1 MNQPLTPISNNSYS
15 RSAPNAIAQALQKVS
30 QAERAAEEIRLAK
43 RRKRTEATDGSRA
56 GSLSLG
62 PSEPGTP
69 GTLGEVAPD
78 LSMKKSALKNQKK
91 VPSDA
96 QAFAASNKTL
106 SMALGLGGAGGKKL
120 SWMTKDTGP
129 SNPFLAKPA
138 TTPQKAAG
146 TANGI
151 GSTLPKNRTYGDFR
165 EDGDDGLGIQLR
177 DVISVLEHD
186 GKEKK
191 ALQSAYCRLGTI
203 QGKQ

>member
-1 MNQPLTPISNNSYS
+1 MNQPLTPISNNSHS
-15 RSAPNAIAQALQKVS
+15 RSAPNPIAQALQKIS
-30 QAERAAEEIRLAK
+30 QAERTAEEIRLAK
-43 RRKRTEATDGSRA
+43 RRKRNEAADSSRA

-62 PSEPGTP
+62 SSEPGTP
-69 GTLGEVAPD
+69 GTLGDVAPD
-78 LSMKKSALKNQKK
+78 LSLKKSALKNQKK

-106 SMALGLGGAGGKKL
+106 SMALGFSGAGGKKL

-129 SNPFLAKPA
+129 TNPFLARPNA
-138 TTPQKAAG
+138 VPQKAAG
-146 TANGI
+146 TANGVT
-151 GSTLPKNRTYGDFR
+151 STLPKNRTFGDFR
-165 EDGDDGLGIQLR
+165 EDGEGGLGIQLR

-191 ALQSAYCRLGTI
+191 ALQSAYCRLGTM